1 MSMFVGMAAFEL
13 LLHDAATLKQKR
25 GVVRPIVAELQR
37 RFGVAVS
44 ETGHHDLYRRAQI
57 GVAVV
62 SGTAG
67 HCTDVLD
74 TVERWLAGRPEADL
88 IGTQRQLRS
97 IDDE

>member
-1 MSMFVGMAAFEL
+1 MAAFEL
-13 LLHDAATLKQKR
+13 LLHDASSLKQKR
-25 GVVRPIVAELQR
+25 GVVRPLVAEVQR

-44 ETGHHDLYRRAQI
+44 ETGHLDLYRRTQI

-88 IGTQRQLRS
+88 ISARRQLRS

>member
-1 MSMFVGMAAFEL
+1 MFVGMAAFEL
-13 LLHDAATLKQKR
+13 LLHDASTLKQKR
-25 GVVRPIVAELQR
+25 SVVRPVVAELQR

-62 SGTAG
+62 SGAPG
-67 HCTDVLD
+67 HCTEVLD
-74 TVERWLAGRPEADL
+74 AVERWLASRPEADL
-88 IGTQRQLRS
+88 LSAHRQLRS